1 MDTGFCVHGTPAV
14 SMAPRRP
21 RRPQR
26 NKGRQISPLRSQ
38 RPLRQV
44 SVWPWSM
51 DTVSMAV
58 SIRTLETWP
67 C

>member
-1 MDTGFCVHGTPAV
+1 MDTGFCVHRTPAV
-14 SMAPRRP
+14 SMAPHRP
-21 RRPQR
+21 PRPQR
-26 NKGRQISPLRSQ
+26 NNGRQISPLRSQ
-38 RPLRQV
+38 RPLRLV

-58 SIRTLETWP
+58 SIRPRETRP